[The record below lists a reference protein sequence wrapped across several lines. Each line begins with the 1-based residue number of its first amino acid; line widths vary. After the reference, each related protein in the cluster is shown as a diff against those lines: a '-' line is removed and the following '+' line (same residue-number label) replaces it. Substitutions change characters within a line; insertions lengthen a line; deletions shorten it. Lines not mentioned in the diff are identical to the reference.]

1 MLRIQTIGMLIS
13 DIFGLAAIV
22 SMLIALLCCF
32 NGLIFDSEL
41 LIGLVK
47 VFVNITIICF
57 IIFVVLSVVG
67 YGCSLN
73 V

>member
-1 MLRIQTIGMLIS
+1 MQIS

-22 SMLIALLCCF
+22 SMLIALLCSF
-32 NGLIFDSEL
+32 NGYIIFDSEL

-67 YGCSLN
+67 YGCVLN